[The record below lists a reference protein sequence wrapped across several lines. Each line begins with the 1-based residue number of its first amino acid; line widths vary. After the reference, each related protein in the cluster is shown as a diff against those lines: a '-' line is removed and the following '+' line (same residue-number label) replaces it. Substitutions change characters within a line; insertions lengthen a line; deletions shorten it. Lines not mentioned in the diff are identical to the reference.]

1 MNPAQASPFTFDVA
15 DGWCFGWF
23 HPPAQ
28 PGRDL
33 AIVMCPPIGYEAI
46 CSYPTY
52 VQLARHFAAAGFPV
66 LRFDPPGTGD
76 SSGDDSQP
84 ARVEAWL
91 AGIEAAVAQARE
103 CSGATQVALFG
114 LRLGATLAVEA
125 AARLGGVD
133 SLLLWAPCASG
144 RAFAR
149 EMRASGTE
157 LEDGTLLAFGQPYT
171 ADTLQSLQALD
182 AARPSRRPAARVLVI
197 GRDDLPGEGPLPK
210 AMRALGADTRFE
222 RWPGYAAMVGEPREG
237 VLTPETLA
245 SLTGWLAESPAAA
258 FRHDAPRTAAPRH
271 DRARLTGDV
280 VESTLRLG
288 PRETL
293 CGVLAE
299 PVAGSAPPAHRQ
311 VGVVLLNVG
320 GNYRIGPH
328 RFYVHAARTMAAA
341 GYQVLRLDLAG
352 IGDSEPEPGKPWANL
367 YDKASAQDVRVALD
381 ALAARGCRDFVL
393 MGICS
398 GSYVA
403 FQTALVEPRVG
414 GLVLMNSRLLEWTPG
429 RAGDT
434 WQNSMT
440 QYAKSTDYY
449 RRAVFR
455 PEAWRKLVRGDVN
468 LRLIA
473 GRFLALAG
481 ARLRRALGLGGEGH
495 QSLGAKMKGLCRR
508 GVDTLMLV
516 SDNDDGRD
524 YVEFHFGPAGS
535 RMRAHPGF
543 RMAYVPDADHTFSRP
558 GNQRFV
564 LDALVRH
571 LDQRPSPMVRGTTPA
586 SGPQPDAIIPR
597 FGRRSS
603 SVGRAAHS

>member
-28 PGRDL
+28 PARDL

-52 VQLARHFAAAGFPV
+52 VQLARHFAEAGFPV

-76 SSGDDSQP
+76 SAGDDSQP

-91 AGIEAAVAQARE
+91 GGIEAAVAQARA

-144 RAFAR
+144 KAFAR

-171 ADTLQSLQALD
+171 AETLLGLQALD
-182 AARPSRRPAARVLVI
+182 ATRPARRPAARVLVI

-210 AMRALGADTRFE
+210 AMRALGAETRFE

-237 VLTPETLA
+237 VLTADTLA
-245 SLTGWLAESPAAA
+245 SLTGWLAGSPAAA
-258 FRHDAPRTAAPRH
+258 FRHDAPRTAVPGSV
-271 DRARLTGDV
+271 RARLTGDV

-288 PRETL
+288 SREAL

-299 PVAGSAPPAHRQ
+299 PMAGSAPPERRQ

-403 FQTALVEPRVG
+403 FQAALVDPRVN

-429 RAGDT
+429 KAGDT

-449 RRAVFR
+449 RRAVFQ

-473 GRFLALAG
+473 GRFLAVAG
-481 ARLRRALGLGGEGH
+481 ARLRRAVGLGGEGM
-495 QSLGAKMKGLCRR
+495 QSLGAKMQRMCRR
-508 GVDTLMLV
+508 GLDVLMLV

-571 LDQRPSPMVRGTTPA
+571 LDQRPPPAVRPA
-586 SGPQPDAIIPR
+586 PAANGPQPDAIIPR